1 MKLHIEGDILKLISI
16 LSKKKNITEEELV
29 YLAVIVYLSEVE

>member
-1 MKLHIEGDILKLISI
+1 MKLHITGDILNLISI

-29 YLAVIVYLSEVE
+29 YLAVISYFLKIE

>member
-1 MKLHIEGDILKLISI
+1 MKLHITGDILELISV

-29 YLAVIVYLSEVE
+29 YLAVIAYLSEME